1 MTGKK
6 FMLAAF
12 EAISHNIIEHEEHLN
27 HLDNAIGDGDHGT
40 NMARFS
46 RLILSDL
53 PELSAGNGDLGE
65 ILHHIGMRCI
75 TEIGGAAGPLFG
87 KFFLQASISNIGN
100 TSMEAANWVLAF
112 EDGTMG
118 VSMIGRSTEGEKT
131 MLDALFPAV
140 RAMQEKLEEG
150 QSLPEIFLAGAEAAE
165 NGVEFTKTISA
176 NKGRA
181 AYIGQRSIGHQ
192 DPGATTVM
200 LMLQTLH
207 KTAIEMNVE

>member
-1 MTGKK
+1 MTGKE

-46 RLILSDL
+46 RIILSDL

-150 QSLPEIFLAGAEAAE
+150 QSLPEIFLAGAEAAK

>member
-1 MTGKK
+1 MTGKE

-46 RLILSDL
+46 RIILSDL

>member
-1 MTGKK
+1 MTEKE

-46 RLILSDL
+46 RIILSDL

-100 TSMEAANWVLAF
+100 TSMDAANWVLAF
-112 EDGTMG
+112 DDGTMG
-118 VSMIGRSTEGEKT
+118 VSLIGRSTEGEKN

-150 QSLPEIFLAGAEAAE
+150 LSLPEIFLAGATAAE

-200 LMLQTLH
+200 LMLQALH

>member
-1 MTGKK
+1 MTVKE

>member
-1 MTGKK
+1 MTEKE
-6 FMLAAF
+6 FMLAAL
-12 EAISHNIIEHEEHLN
+12 EAISHSIIEHEEHLN

-46 RLILSDL
+46 RIILSDL

-75 TEIGGAAGPLFG
+75 TEIGGSAGPLFG

-118 VSMIGRSTEGEKT
+118 VSLIGRSTEGEKT

-150 QSLPEIFLAGAEAAE
+150 LSLPEIFLAGATAAE

-200 LMLQTLH
+200 LMLQALY

>member
-100 TSMEAANWVLAF
+100 TSMDAANWVLAF

-150 QSLPEIFLAGAEAAE
+150 QSLPEIFLAGAEAAK

>member
-1 MTGKK
+1 MTEKE
-6 FMLAAF
+6 FMLAAL
-12 EAISHNIIEHEEHLN
+12 EAISHSIIEHEEHLN

-46 RLILSDL
+46 RIILSDL

-75 TEIGGAAGPLFG
+75 TEIGGSAGPLFG

-118 VSMIGRSTEGEKT
+118 VSLIGRSTEGEKT

-150 QSLPEIFLAGAEAAE
+150 LSLPEIFLAGAEAAE

-200 LMLQTLH
+200 LMLQALH

>member
-1 MTGKK
+1 MTEKE
-6 FMLAAF
+6 FMLAAL
-12 EAISHNIIEHEEHLN
+12 EAISHSIIEHEEHLN

-46 RLILSDL
+46 RIILSDL

-100 TSMEAANWVLAF
+100 TSMDAANWVLAF
-112 EDGTMG
+112 DDGTMG
-118 VSMIGRSTEGEKT
+118 VSLIGRSTEGEKT

-150 QSLPEIFLAGAEAAE
+150 LSLPEIFLAGATAAE

-200 LMLQTLH
+200 LMLQALH

>member
-1 MTGKK
+1 MTGKE

-46 RLILSDL
+46 RIILSDL

-118 VSMIGRSTEGEKT
+118 VSLIGRSTEGEKT
-131 MLDALFPAV
+131 MRDALFPAV

-150 QSLPEIFLAGAEAAE
+150 LSLPEIFLAGATAAE

-200 LMLQTLH
+200 LMLQALH

>member
-1 MTGKK
+1 MTGKE

-46 RLILSDL
+46 RIILSDL

-75 TEIGGAAGPLFG
+75 TEIGGSAGPLFG

-100 TSMEAANWVLAF
+100 TSMDAANWVLAF
-112 EDGTMG
+112 DDGTMG
-118 VSMIGRSTEGEKT
+118 VSLIGRSTEGEKT

-150 QSLPEIFLAGAEAAE
+150 LSLPEIFLAGATAAE

-200 LMLQTLH
+200 LILQALY

>member
-1 MTGKK
+1 MTEKE
-6 FMLAAF
+6 FMLAAL
-12 EAISHNIIEHEEHLN
+12 EAISHSIIEHEEHLN

-46 RLILSDL
+46 RIILSDL

-100 TSMEAANWVLAF
+100 TSMETANWVLAF

-118 VSMIGRSTEGEKT
+118 VSLIGRSTEGEKT

-150 QSLPEIFLAGAEAAE
+150 RSLPEIFLAGADAAE

-200 LMLQTLH
+200 LILQALY

>member
-1 MTGKK
+1 MTGKE
-6 FMLAAF
+6 FMLAAL

-40 NMARFS
+40 NMARFA

>member
-1 MTGKK
+1 MTGKE

-46 RLILSDL
+46 HIILSDL

>member
-1 MTGKK
+1 MTGKE

-46 RLILSDL
+46 RIILSDL

-200 LMLQTLH
+200 LILQALY

>member
-1 MTGKK
+1 MTGKE
-6 FMLAAF
+6 FMLAAL

-150 QSLPEIFLAGAEAAE
+150 QSLPEIFLAGAEAAK

>member
-1 MTGKK
+1 MTEKE
-6 FMLAAF
+6 FMLAAL
-12 EAISHNIIEHEEHLN
+12 EAISHSIIEHEEHLN

-46 RLILSDL
+46 RIILSDL

-87 KFFLQASISNIGN
+87 NFFLQASISNIGN

-118 VSMIGRSTEGEKT
+118 VSLIGRSTEGEKT

-150 QSLPEIFLAGAEAAE
+150 LSLPEIFLAGATAAE

-200 LMLQTLH
+200 LMLQALH

>member
-1 MTGKK
+1 MTGKE

-46 RLILSDL
+46 RIILSDL

-118 VSMIGRSTEGEKT
+118 VSLIGRSTEGEKT

-150 QSLPEIFLAGAEAAE
+150 QSLPEIFLAGATAAE

-200 LMLQTLH
+200 LILQALY

>member
-1 MTGKK
+1 MTGKE
-6 FMLAAF
+6 FMLAAL

-46 RLILSDL
+46 RIILSDL

-75 TEIGGAAGPLFG
+75 TEIGGSAGPLFG

-118 VSMIGRSTEGEKT
+118 VSLIGRSTEGEKT

-150 QSLPEIFLAGAEAAE
+150 LSLPEIFLAGATAAE

-200 LMLQTLH
+200 LILQALY

>member
-1 MTGKK
+1 MTEKE
-6 FMLAAF
+6 FMLAAL
-12 EAISHNIIEHEEHLN
+12 EAISHSIIEHEEHLN

-46 RLILSDL
+46 RIILSDL

-118 VSMIGRSTEGEKT
+118 VSLIGRSTEGEKT

-200 LMLQTLH
+200 LMLQALH

>member
-1 MTGKK
+1 MTGKE

-46 RLILSDL
+46 RIILSDL

-118 VSMIGRSTEGEKT
+118 VSLIGRSTEGEKT

-150 QSLPEIFLAGAEAAE
+150 LSLPEIFLAGATAAE

-200 LMLQTLH
+200 LMLQAPH

>member
-1 MTGKK
+1 MTGKE

-46 RLILSDL
+46 RIILSDL

-100 TSMEAANWVLAF
+100 TSMDAANWVLAF

-118 VSMIGRSTEGEKT
+118 VSLIGRSTEGEKT

-140 RAMQEKLEEG
+140 RAMQDKLEEG
-150 QSLPEIFLAGAEAAE
+150 LSLPEIFLAGATAAE

-200 LMLQTLH
+200 LMLQALH

>member
-1 MTGKK
+1 MTGKE

-46 RLILSDL
+46 RIILSDL

-118 VSMIGRSTEGEKT
+118 VSLIGRSTEGEKT

-150 QSLPEIFLAGAEAAE
+150 LSLPEIFLAGATAAE

-200 LMLQTLH
+200 LILQALY

>member
-1 MTGKK
+1 MTEKE
-6 FMLAAF
+6 FMLAAL
-12 EAISHNIIEHEEHLN
+12 EAISHSIIEHEEHLN

-46 RLILSDL
+46 RIILSDL

-75 TEIGGAAGPLFG
+75 TEIGGSAGPLFG

-100 TSMEAANWVLAF
+100 TSMDAANWVLAF
-112 EDGTMG
+112 DDGTMG

-200 LMLQTLH
+200 LMLQALH

>member
-1 MTGKK
+1 MTGKE
-6 FMLAAF
+6 FMLAAL

-150 QSLPEIFLAGAEAAE
+150 LSLPEIFLAGATAAE

>member
-1 MTGKK
+1 MTEKE

-46 RLILSDL
+46 RIILSDL

-100 TSMEAANWVLAF
+100 TSMDAANWVLAF
-112 EDGTMG
+112 DDGTMG
-118 VSMIGRSTEGEKT
+118 VSLIGRSTEGEKT

-150 QSLPEIFLAGAEAAE
+150 LSLPEIFLAGATAAE

-200 LMLQTLH
+200 LMLQALH

>member
-150 QSLPEIFLAGAEAAE
+150 QSLPEIFLAGAEAAK

>member
-1 MTGKK
+1 M
-6 FMLAAF
+6 
-12 EAISHNIIEHEEHLN
+12 
-27 HLDNAIGDGDHGT
+27 D
-40 NMARFS
+40 
-46 RLILSDL
+46 
-53 PELSAGNGDLGE
+53 
-65 ILHHIGMRCI
+65 
-75 TEIGGAAGPLFG
+75 
-87 KFFLQASISNIGN
+87 
-100 TSMEAANWVLAF
+100 AANWVLAF
-112 EDGTMG
+112 DDGTMG
-118 VSMIGRSTEGEKT
+118 VSLIGRSTEGEKT

-150 QSLPEIFLAGAEAAE
+150 LSLPEIFLAGATAAE

-200 LMLQTLH
+200 LMLQALH

>member
-1 MTGKK
+1 MTGKE

-40 NMARFS
+40 NMARFA

>member
-1 MTGKK
+1 MTEKE
-6 FMLAAF
+6 FMLAAL
-12 EAISHNIIEHEEHLN
+12 EAISHSIIEHEEHLN

-46 RLILSDL
+46 RIILSDL

-100 TSMEAANWVLAF
+100 TSMDAAKWVLAF
-112 EDGTMG
+112 DDGTMG

-150 QSLPEIFLAGAEAAE
+150 LSLPEIFLAGATAAE

-200 LMLQTLH
+200 LILQALY

>member
-1 MTGKK
+1 MTEKE
-6 FMLAAF
+6 FMLAAL
-12 EAISHNIIEHEEHLN
+12 EAISHSIIEHEEHLN

-46 RLILSDL
+46 RIILSDL

-100 TSMEAANWVLAF
+100 TSIEAANWVLAF

-118 VSMIGRSTEGEKT
+118 VSLIGRSTEGEKT

-150 QSLPEIFLAGAEAAE
+150 LSLPEIFLAGATAAE

-200 LMLQTLH
+200 LMLQALH

>member
-1 MTGKK
+1 MTGKE

-46 RLILSDL
+46 RIILSDL

-118 VSMIGRSTEGEKT
+118 VSLIGRSTEGEKT

-150 QSLPEIFLAGAEAAE
+150 LSLPEIFLAGATAAE

-200 LMLQTLH
+200 LILQTLY

>member
-40 NMARFS
+40 NMARFA

-150 QSLPEIFLAGAEAAE
+150 QSLPEIFLAGAEAAK

>member
-1 MTGKK
+1 MTEKE

-46 RLILSDL
+46 RIILSDL

-118 VSMIGRSTEGEKT
+118 VSLIGRSTEGEKT

-150 QSLPEIFLAGAEAAE
+150 LSLPEIFLAGATAAE

-200 LMLQTLH
+200 LMLQALH

>member
-1 MTGKK
+1 MTEKE
-6 FMLAAF
+6 FMLAAL
-12 EAISHNIIEHEEHLN
+12 EAISHSIIEHEEHLN

-46 RLILSDL
+46 RIILSDL

-118 VSMIGRSTEGEKT
+118 VSLIGRSTEGEKT

-150 QSLPEIFLAGAEAAE
+150 LSLPEIFLAGATAAE

-200 LMLQTLH
+200 LILQALY

>member
-1 MTGKK
+1 MTGKE

-150 QSLPEIFLAGAEAAE
+150 QSLPEIFLAGAEAAK

>member
-1 MTGKK
+1 MTGKE